1 MDGVRGYKTYSLSRM
16 TLPRS
21 STPSKSRNPANFK
34 LSAITP
40 WGKTEV
46 VTQQASE
53 MVQAA
58 GPKLSFDQ
66 FLAQY
71 PDNGGR
77 YELVEGEVVAV
88 RPTGA
93 HEDIGGFIALKLGV
107 LIDQEQLP
115 LKIPRTCVVR
125 PDRPNAGYIPD
136 VAVLYQD
143 KLGTEPLWEKASTV
157 CHGTTVKLA
166 VEVVSTNWRDDYGLK
181 LADYEA
187 MGIEEYWIVDFR
199 ALGAARVI
207 GQPKQPT
214 LTICTLGDDGYQL
227 HRFTGSAP
235 LQSQAFPNLTLT
247 AEQVFRA
254 GTYTD
259 QR

>member
-1 MDGVRGYKTYSLSRM
+1 
-16 TLPRS
+16 
-21 STPSKSRNPANFK
+21 
-34 LSAITP
+34 
-40 WGKTEV
+40 
-46 VTQQASE
+46 
-53 MVQAA
+53 MVQAT
-58 GPKLSFDQ
+58 GPTLSFDE

-71 PDNGGR
+71 PDNGGC
-77 YELVEGEVVAV
+77 YELIEGEVVSV

-157 CHGTTVKLA
+157 CHGATVKLA

-254 GTYTD
+254 GT
-259 QR
+259 

>member
-1 MDGVRGYKTYSLSRM
+1 MKDGDRW
-16 TLPRS
+16 
-21 STPSKSRNPANFK
+21 ST
-34 LSAITP
+34 
-40 WGKTEV
+40 TER
-46 VTQQASE
+46 VTRQVAD
-53 MVQAA
+53 MVQAT
-58 GPKLSFDQ
+58 GPTLSFDE

-77 YELVEGEVVAV
+77 YELIEGEVVAV
-88 RPTGA
+88 RSTGA

-107 LIDQEQLP
+107 LIDQTPLP
-115 LKIPRTCVVR
+115 LKIPRTCVVK
-125 PDRPNAGYIPD
+125 PNRPNAGYIPD

-143 KLGTEPLWEKASTV
+143 RLVTEPLWAKASTV
-157 CHGTTVKLA
+157 CQGATVKLV

-227 HRFTGSAP
+227 QRFTGHDP
-235 LQSQAFPNLTLT
+235 LVSLAFPTLQLT
-247 AEQVFRA
+247 AQQVFNA
-254 GTYTD
+254 AS
-259 QR
+259 